1 MISFTP
7 IGVVHNDINKMSTG
21 NWADA
26 ESTIELDPDLV
37 PGLQGLADFSHVVVV
52 FHLDRIPPFDK
63 AKQLLRQPRGMEHLA
78 PVGVFAQRTKFR
90 PNPIGVT
97 PARLVSIK
105 GNVITVAGLQ
115 LGALIAFALVTE
127 TVFAW
132 PGVGQLFIQ
141 SVQFSDIPVMAA
153 YLMLIGL
160 LFVVINLVV
169 DLLYFA
175 VDPRLRGQG
184 GAAKVG
190 GH

>member
-1 MISFTP
+1 MITFTP
-7 IGVVHNDINKMSTG
+7 IGVVHNDVNKMSTG

-26 ESTIELDPDLV
+26 ESWIELDPELA

-105 GNVITVAGLQ
+105 GNVLTVAGLDAMDGTPV
-115 LGALIAFALVTE
+115 LDIK
-127 TVFAW
+127 
-132 PGVGQLFIQ
+132 PFIPEFD
-141 SVQFSDIPVMAA
+141 SVENSKQADWVPA
-153 YLMLIGL
+153 MLKG
-160 LFVVINLVV
+160 
-169 DLLYFA
+169 YF
-175 VDPRLRGQG
+175 
-184 GAAKVG
+184 
-190 GH
+190 